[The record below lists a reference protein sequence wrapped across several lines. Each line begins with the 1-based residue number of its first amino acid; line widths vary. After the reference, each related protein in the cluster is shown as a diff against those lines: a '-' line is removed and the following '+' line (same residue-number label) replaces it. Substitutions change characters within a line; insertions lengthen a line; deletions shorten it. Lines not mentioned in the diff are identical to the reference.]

1 MGEEL
6 FRDMD
11 DVERHAALEE
21 AVAVRRYR
29 SEIKRRLKRG
39 EIGLQEVLDDPHC
52 AKMRAHELI
61 ASLPGVGPSRA
72 ASIRLELR
80 MQPTRRVGGLGSRQ
94 RERLVELAAEYA
106 RAGV

>member
-11 DVERHAALEE
+11 EAERHAALEE
-21 AVAVRRYR
+21 AVAIRRYR
-29 SEIKRRLKRG
+29 SEIKRRLKSG
-39 EIGLQEVLDDPHC
+39 EIGLQEVLDDPRC

-72 ASIRLELR
+72 ARIRLELR
-80 MQPTRRVGGLGSRQ
+80 MQPTRRVGGLGIRQ
-94 RERLVELAAEYA
+94 REMLAELAAKYA
-106 RAGV
+106 NVNV